1 MFDARTFEPHAVQI
15 DPARQEW
22 TALTPAVAPE
32 LALIKARLPGH
43 DFQVQSQTDDNRR
56 WIIMSYTAEQPATY
70 HLLDRDKHTLTELFT
85 ARPELKQYRLAPMH
99 APAGKTRDGPFPF
112 SDLTLP
118 ADIGGDR
125 PPPP

>member
-43 DFQVQSQTDDNRR
+43 DFQVQSQTDDDRR
-56 WIIMSYTAEQPATY
+56 WIVMSYTAEQPATY
-70 HLLDRDKHTLTELFT
+70 HLLDRDQGGGKRCHRRRHAGQE
-85 ARPELKQYRLAPMH
+85 YSCRLR
-99 APAGKTRDGPFPF
+99 GLSG
-112 SDLTLP
+112 
-118 ADIGGDR
+118 
-125 PPPP
+125 